1 MDTEIYI
8 LTMTLINTCLCGFRV
23 TGTRVG
29 NNKAGNTIR

>member
-23 TGTRVG
+23 TGT
-29 NNKAGNTIR
+29 